1 MVSIAVLLV
10 AAGIWFIIA
19 FLLEKIRAH
28 AYAAY
33 PTTDG
38 VITSLEMVERKGI
51 TRTTTWAPKV
61 MFTYKIGDQIFSGNR
76 LTFTRVV
83 VEDKTAAKIRELFA
97 VGNPVK
103 VFYNPRKPADSVL
116 NPNGADLKNRLVL
129 GVVLVLVGLG
139 LGLILLTNGI

>member
-1 MVSIAVLLV
+1 MISIAVLLV

-19 FLLEKIRAH
+19 FFLEKIRAH

-51 TRTTTWAPKV
+51 TRTTTWTPKV
-61 MFTYKIGDQIFSGNR
+61 VFTYKIGDQFFSGNR

-83 VEDKTAAKIRELFA
+83 VEEKTAVKIRELFA
-97 VGNPVK
+97 AGNPVK
-103 VFYNPRKPADSVL
+103 VFYNPRKPTDSVL
-116 NPNGADLKNRLVL
+116 NPGGADLKNRLVL
-129 GVVLVLVGLG
+129 GVVLVLVGLA
-139 LGLILLTNGI
+139 LGFILLTNGN

>member
-10 AAGIWFIIA
+10 AAGISFIIA
-19 FLLEKIRAH
+19 FLLEKFRAH

-33 PTTDG
+33 PTTEG
-38 VITSLEMVERKGI
+38 VITSLEMVEKKGVSRI
-51 TRTTTWAPKV
+51 TTWIPKV
-61 MFTYKIGDQIFSGNR
+61 IYTYKISDQIFSGNR

-83 VEDKTAAKIRELFA
+83 VEEKTALKIRELFA
-97 VGNPVK
+97 AGNPVK

-116 NPNGADLKNRLVL
+116 NPSGADLKNRLVL

-139 LGLILLTNGI
+139 LGLILLPNGI

>member
-1 MVSIAVLLV
+1 MVYIAVLLV

-38 VITSLEMVERKGI
+38 VISSLEMVKRKGI
-51 TRTTTWAPKV
+51 TRTTTWTPKV
-61 MFTYKIGDQIFSGNR
+61 VFTYKIGDQIFSGNR

-83 VEDKTAAKIRELFA
+83 VEEKTAAKIRELFA
-97 VGNPVK
+97 AGNPVK
-103 VFYNPRKPADSVL
+103 VFYNPSKPADSVL

-139 LGLILLTNGI
+139 LGLILLKIGI